1 MGKCCLKTQN
11 QEQLSLTVQIDN
23 KLFNQDF
30 TVRKGMKYG
39 AQVGRTDDGDIE
51 AGFQIMFQKRKIKK
65 YSLASNIP
73 SQVQN
78 VS

>member
-1 MGKCCLKTQN
+1 MGKCCSRSSQN
-11 QEQLSLTVQIDN
+11 QEQSSSTVQIDN
-23 KLFNQDF
+23 KLFNQDI
-30 TVRKGMKYG
+30 TVRKGMKSG

-65 YSLASNIP
+65 YSLAF
-73 SQVQN
+73 QVPQN